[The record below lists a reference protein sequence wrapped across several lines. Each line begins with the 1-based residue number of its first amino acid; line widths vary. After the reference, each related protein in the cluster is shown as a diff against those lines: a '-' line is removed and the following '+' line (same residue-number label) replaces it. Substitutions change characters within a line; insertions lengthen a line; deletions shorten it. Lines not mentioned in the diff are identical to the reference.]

1 MMVYRYRT
9 GRLVGD
15 YLRCGFGLAG
25 LIAAWVLLP
34 SGPRV
39 DIVMG
44 GLTLPF
50 LLFTIRTVWRQ
61 TARIE
66 VSDQA
71 ITLTSLRLAFFNQ
84 GPMAWRD
91 LVSIKLRYY
100 STRRNRKNGWFTMHL
115 AGPTAR
121 IAFDSDLDGFEDMA
135 RRAALAAR
143 DNGIATDD
151 TTRANLAALGFADQA
166 PWHPERDGVS
176 P

>member
-15 YLRCGFGLAG
+15 YLRGGCGLAG
-25 LIAAWVLLP
+25 SIAAWVLLP
-34 SGPRV
+34 TVPQVR
-39 DIVMG
+39 ILIG
-44 GLTLPF
+44 GLTLLF

-61 TARIE
+61 AVRID
-66 VSDQA
+66 VSDRTF
-71 ITLTSLRLAFFNQ
+71 TLISPRSILFKQ
-84 GPMAWRD
+84 EPVAWHD
-91 LVSIKLRYY
+91 LVSVKLRYY

-151 TTRANLAALGFADQA
+151 TTRANFSALGFADQA
-166 PWHPERDGVS
+166 SWRPERDGVS
-176 P
+176 L

>member
-1 MMVYRYRT
+1 MTLHRYQG

-15 YLRCGFGLAG
+15 YLRGGAGLAG
-25 LIAAWVLLP
+25 SIGAWLLLP
-34 SGPRV
+34 SVPQV
-39 DIVMG
+39 HILMG
-44 GLTLPF
+44 GLTLLF

-61 TARIE
+61 AVRIE

-71 ITLTSLRLAFFNQ
+71 FSLTSPLSAFFKQ
-84 GPMAWRD
+84 EPVAWRD
-91 LVSIKLRYY
+91 LVSVKLRYY

-121 IAFDSDLDGFEDMA
+121 IAFDSDLDGFEDLA

-143 DNGIATDD
+143 DNDIEIDD
-151 TTRANLAALGFADQA
+151 TTRANLSALGFAEQPLWRDD
-166 PWHPERDGVS
+166 RDGVS